1 MRSFGNDMEAAWI
14 QMQPSSPQFGRRTA
28 CFFFSRPFGIQPNSN
43 LWYNIECN
51 RTFCCAALFSQA
63 GCKSGCSKIPS
74 SLWTSLLCTPLQ
86 SKHKQCAS
94 YNIEQ
99 ACEFNELGPIVGI
112 ISFADVNSYQTL
124 KVNIACR
131 QAIECFSS

>member
-1 MRSFGNDMEAAWI
+1 MTWKLLGFKCSLPLHNLVAE
-14 QMQPSSPQFGRRTA
+14 PPV
-28 CFFFSRPFGIQPNSN
+28 FFFSRPFGIPPSSN

-86 SKHKQCAS
+86 GKHKQCAS

-131 QAIECFSS
+131 RAIECFSS